1 MDDPPSREETL
12 LNAIRAL
19 GAPERVKL
27 LNELRAAEKALHL
40 QIDQAPDGITA
51 ADVSADKTAST
62 LEAEGLFEGP
72 GTIVGRYKLLQ
83 KLGEG
88 GMGSVWMAVQGEPVR
103 RRVALK
109 LIKLGMDTKNVVA
122 RFEAE
127 RQALALMD
135 HSRIAKVL
143 DAGATQTG
151 RPYFVMELVQGVPI
165 TRYCD
170 DHQVSTE
177 ERLKLFI
184 SVCQAIQHA
193 HQKGVIHRDIKPSNV
208 LVSLHE
214 GTPSPKVIDFGVAK
228 AIAGQQLTDK
238 TLFTAIEQFIGTP
251 AYISPEQAEMSTQD
265 IDTRSDI
272 YGLGVLLYE
281 LLVGRTPFDPKELL
295 RSGLDAMRRTIRE
308 KEPVRPSTRLRS
320 LSDEERTTTA
330 KRQSTEAPKLI
341 GLLRGDLDWIVIKCL
356 EKDRTHR
363 YETANGL
370 ALDIQR
376 HLSSEPVV
384 ARPPSKAYLVQ
395 KFVRRNKIMVAAVA
409 VVIAVLILGVF
420 ASSWEAVRADQAAKA
435 AVSER
440 ERAERGEKKAKESD
454 FATQQSLYAADM
466 SLAYRAWQD
475 NNLLSVLELLNK
487 HLPTAGQPDLRGW
500 EWRYLW
506 GACRSD
512 ELSNFT
518 TLSYSVDEVAV
529 SRDGKIMA
537 TAGRGS
543 RGGGV
548 TLWEISSNKLLV
560 TPEANDGGGSVAFSP
575 DGKLLAY
582 GTAHHGIKLWDI
594 AQNKEVY
601 SFPGK
606 HFDWNHRGL
615 AFSPDGHTLAAYQ
628 DANEIVLWN
637 LQNNKPQRTLAGPED
652 GASSLVFLPD
662 GQTLVS
668 ANYDSVIRLWSV
680 TSGEE
685 LHCFT
690 NHTSWVQRVN
700 LSPDGK
706 TLASA
711 SWDNTVRIWDLNEN
725 RQLKVL
731 TNHTSWV
738 SSLAFS
744 PDGKTLASGGAD
756 YTIRLW
762 DTTSWKEICT
772 LRGSLDEIWSLAFSP
787 DGSVLYSGAKDS
799 NIKAWDDG
807 PRNRKSPVLTRPQDA
822 HEFRI
827 DSGMTWAW
835 NTNGTLTVWDS
846 NSLRMLGRY
855 ALPPDGILTNTVV
868 TALSGGGDRLA
879 LATKQGAIF
888 LWDLARSRQV
898 ARFPWIRT
906 ESDVRLVP
914 NGVIGAMSANG
925 KWLCFVA
932 ASRLTVWNLQTFEE
946 VATFPRSEA
955 GPKSLCFANS
965 NELMALGTWDGAV
978 EVWDLAR
985 KERLSLWKAH
995 QQETT
1000 GVAFM
1005 PNDKMLLTS
1014 GADARLKLWDIQTQ
1028 REAQRFER
1036 AQSSYDTVA
1045 VSRDGMRVAASCW
1058 NKHIR
1063 IWNTMTRQE
1072 VATLPG
1078 TQGLTRYLAF
1088 LSDGNTLV
1096 SGSDEEVRLWRAP
1109 SWKEI
1114 PETESKGNAQLTR
1127 SK

>member
-1 MDDPPSREETL
+1 MPEPRCCTSCGIALSEDALPGLCPECAQKNPSSGEPS
-12 LNAIRAL
+12 N
-19 GAPERVKL
+19 
-27 LNELRAAEKALHL
+27 
-40 QIDQAPDGITA
+40 
-51 ADVSADKTAST
+51 SS
-62 LEAEGLFEGP
+62 EAETSVLPTLNFGFDAGEKP
-72 GTIVGRYKLLQ
+72 GERVGRYKLLQ
-83 KLGEG
+83 QLGEG
-88 GMGSVWMAVQGEPVR
+88 GMGTVWMAEQEEPVR
-103 RRVALK
+103 RRVAFK
-109 LIKLGMDTKNVVA
+109 VIKLGMDTKQVVA

-135 HSRIAKVL
+135 HSNIAKVL
-143 DAGATQTG
+143 DAGVTQTG
-151 RPYFVMELVQGVPI
+151 RPFFVMELVQGVPI

-170 DHQVSTE
+170 DHRVSTE

-193 HQKGVIHRDIKPSNV
+193 HQKGVIHRDIKPTNI

-251 AYISPEQAEMSTQD
+251 AYVSPEQAEMSTQD

-281 LLVGRTPFDPKELL
+281 LLVGRTPFDSKELL
-295 RSGLDAMRRTIRE
+295 QSGLDAMRRTIRE
-308 KEPVRPSTRLRS
+308 KEAVRPSTRLGS

-330 KRQSTEAPKLI
+330 KRRSAEAPKLI
-341 GLLRGDLDWIVIKCL
+341 GLLRGDLDWIVMKCL

-370 ALDIQR
+370 AMDIQR
-376 HLSSEPVV
+376 HLSYEPVV
-384 ARPPSKAYLVQ
+384 ACPPSKAYRLQ

-409 VVIAVLILGVF
+409 VVVAVLILAVF

-466 SLAYRAWQD
+466 SLAYRAWQE
-475 NNLLSVLELLNK
+475 NNLLSLLELLNK
-487 HLPTAGQPDLRGW
+487 HRPTAGQPDLRGW

-506 GACRSD
+506 GVCRSD
-512 ELSNFT
+512 ELYNFT
-518 TLSYSVDEVAV
+518 TLSYAADEVAI

-537 TAGRGS
+537 AAGFGS

-548 TLWEISSNKLLV
+548 TLWEIASKKLLV

-582 GTAHHGIKLWDI
+582 GTAHNGIKLWDI

-615 AFSPDGHTLAAYQ
+615 AFSPDGHTLAAYK

-637 LQNNKPQRTLAGPED
+637 LENYKPQRTLAGPEN

-662 GQTLVS
+662 DQTLVS
-668 ANYDSVIRLWSV
+668 AHYDSGIRLWSV

-690 NHTSWVQRVN
+690 NHTSWVHRVS

-711 SWDNTVRIWDLNEN
+711 SWDNTVRIWDLKEN
-725 RQLKVL
+725 HQLKVL
-731 TNHTSWV
+731 TNHTFWV

-762 DTTSWKEICT
+762 NTTSWKEVCT

-787 DGSVLYSGAKDS
+787 DGSILYSGAKDS
-799 NIKAWDDG
+799 KIKAWGDSS
-807 PRNRKSPVLTRPQDA
+807 RNRKSLLLTRPQGA
-822 HEFRI
+822 HELISR

-835 NTNGTLTVWDS
+835 NTDGTLTVWDS
-846 NSLRMLGRY
+846 DSLRMLGHY
-855 ALPPDGILTNTVV
+855 APPPDVILTNTAV
-868 TALSGGGDRLA
+868 TTLSCGGDRLA
-879 LATKQGAIF
+879 LATQQGDIF
-888 LWDLARSRQV
+888 LWDLARNRQV
-898 ARFPWIRT
+898 ARFPWIPT
-906 ESDVRLVP
+906 ASDGHFLP

-932 ASRLTVWNLQTFEE
+932 ANRLTVWNLQTLEE
-946 VATFPRSEA
+946 VASFPRSEA
-955 GPKSLCFANS
+955 GPNSICFANS
-965 NELMALGTWDGAV
+965 NDLLAVGAWDGAV
-978 EVWDLAR
+978 DVWDLAR
-985 KERLSLWKAH
+985 KQRLAVWKAH

-1005 PNDKMLLTS
+1005 PNDKMLLTA
-1014 GADARLKLWDIQTQ
+1014 GADARIKLWDIGTQ
-1028 REAQRFER
+1028 REVQRFER
-1036 AQSSYDTVA
+1036 AQGSYDAVA

-1058 NKHIR
+1058 NKYIR
-1063 IWNTMTRQE
+1063 IWNTVTGQE
-1072 VATLPG
+1072 VATLG
-1078 TQGLTRYLAF
+1078 GIQGVTRYLAF

-1096 SGSDEEVRLWRAP
+1096 SGSYEEVRLWRAP

-1114 PETESKGNAQLTR
+1114 SETE
-1127 SK
+1127 